1 MRNASRA
8 FLTESRLVYNFS
20 SGIRSIWQRNQYISG
35 RIYLKLLTQECRR
48 TIQALQEELVLKKEL
63 LRKNGSIE
71 SFNYYN
77 DKLASMAHS
86 LESVL
91 FNRRLRKNNLMRRD
105 NSNNSFHG
113 HSYFHFAIHPTSS
126 TPQNHNDRRKR
137 MRRKNILLL
146 IYLTSLSRTTKRNFS
161 QEVLPFALIHDKSTG
176 LKLMQTST
184 NSPDVYA
191 LQNFFM
197 TTLPVTNPTPF
208 TLKAFAP
215 PPD

>member
-1 MRNASRA
+1 MVIHI
-8 FLTESRLVYNFS
+8 F
-20 SGIRSIWQRNQYISG
+20 IS
-35 RIYLKLLTQECRR
+35 
-48 TIQALQEELVLKKEL
+48 
-63 LRKNGSIE
+63 
-71 SFNYYN
+71 
-77 DKLASMAHS
+77 
-86 LESVL
+86 
-91 FNRRLRKNNLMRRD
+91 
-105 NSNNSFHG
+105 
-113 HSYFHFAIHPTSS
+113 PS
-126 TPQNHNDRRKR
+126 TPLLPLLKTTMTDENGCDEKILNDYPFLIPLHPLTP
-137 MRRKNILLL
+137 ILLL

-208 TLKAFAP
+208 TLKALGLP